1 MESGTHRMA
10 PVRRA
15 PPHANKRPGHTPGSG
30 RREEAPT
37 TEPPRNRPCGQ
48 HVPRTRK
55 SCAGPPTTGL
65 EDPSMTGPC
74 LAPAKPLNFR
84 PSAPPTHGQP
94 ETGSHVSARTRH
106 PSHFCPF
113 TRLAPLL
120 PLRRILGPP
129 RVPKPASRHEYVANE
144 RQFTP
149 RASQNGPKSL
159 RTDRTLWHNES
170 SVFVWTQPYGHGP
183 KVVLYASSLHF
194 AQGHSW

>member
-1 MESGTHRMA
+1 MA

-30 RREEAPT
+30 RRRK
-37 TEPPRNRPCGQ
+37 PRQRSRPGTGPA
-48 HVPRTRK
+48 VSTSPGPEKLRR
-55 SCAGPPTTGL
+55 PPTTGP
-65 EDPSMTGPC
+65 EDPSTTGPC

-84 PSAPPTHGQP
+84 PSAPPTHGHP

-106 PSHFCPF
+106 PSHSSPF
-113 TRLAPLL
+113 ARPGSLTPTAAHSQAVPF
-120 PLRRILGPP
+120 
-129 RVPKPASRHEYVANE
+129 PKPTSHHEYVANE
-144 RQFTP
+144 RQFIAQ
-149 RASQNGPKSL
+149 ASQNGPKSL

>member
-15 PPHANKRPGHTPGSG
+15 PPHANKRPEHTPGSG

-55 SCAGPPTTGL
+55 SCAGHPTTGL
-65 EDPSMTGPC
+65 EGSSMTEPC

-84 PSAPPTHGQP
+84 PSAPPAHGQS

-106 PSHFCPF
+106 PSHI
-113 TRLAPLL
+113 APCARPS
-120 PLRRILGPP
+120 PLTPQRRILGP
-129 RVPKPASRHEYVANE
+129 RRARKPTSRHEYVANE
-144 RQFTP
+144 RQFSLQ
-149 RASQNGPKSL
+149 ASQNGPKPL
-159 RTDRTLWHNES
+159 RTTRALWHNES
-170 SVFVWTQPYGHGP
+170 SVFVWKQPHGHGP